1 MTAINILGKIV
12 TINGQRFRVTSNFF
26 EDGYILEEID
36 DSKVK
41 IIEESSDFDVIN
53 NRLDKLEKDV
63 KDILKIVIPIYK
75 DKDKY
80 EVLQN
85 TMNDIGLMSIMPSD
99 ILDKCIELAKTGSR
113 DKSLE
118 IIKQNEKVTLIN

>member
-12 TINGQRFRVTSNFF
+12 TINNQRFRITSNFF

-41 IIEESSDFDVIN
+41 IIEESDEFETIH

-63 KDILKIVIPIYK
+63 KDILKIVKRLGGIEDPPKPKPVNEPLKRIILK
-75 DKDKY
+75 KTK
-80 EVLQN
+80 EVN
-85 TMNDIGLMSIMPSD
+85 HG
-99 ILDKCIELAKTGSR
+99 
-113 DKSLE
+113 
-118 IIKQNEKVTLIN
+118 

>member
-12 TINGQRFRVTSNFF
+12 TINNQRFRITSNFF
-26 EDGYILEEID
+26 EDGYVLEEID

-63 KDILKIVIPIYK
+63 KDILKIVKRLGGIEDPPKPKPVNEPLKRVILRK
-75 DKDKY
+75 NK
-80 EVLQN
+80 EVN
-85 TMNDIGLMSIMPSD
+85 HG
-99 ILDKCIELAKTGSR
+99 
-113 DKSLE
+113 
-118 IIKQNEKVTLIN
+118 

>member
-26 EDGYILEEID
+26 EDGYVLEEID

-63 KDILKIVIPIYK
+63 KDILKIVKRLGGIEDSPK
-75 DKDKY
+75 PKPVEPLKRVKLRKNK
-80 EVLQN
+80 EVN
-85 TMNDIGLMSIMPSD
+85 HG
-99 ILDKCIELAKTGSR
+99 
-113 DKSLE
+113 
-118 IIKQNEKVTLIN
+118 

>member
-26 EDGYILEEID
+26 EDGYVLEELD

-63 KDILKIVIPIYK
+63 KDILKIVKRLGGIEDPPK
-75 DKDKY
+75 PKPVEPLKRVKLRKNK
-80 EVLQN
+80 EVN
-85 TMNDIGLMSIMPSD
+85 HG
-99 ILDKCIELAKTGSR
+99 
-113 DKSLE
+113 
-118 IIKQNEKVTLIN
+118 

>member
-12 TINGQRFRVTSNFF
+12 TINNQRFRVTSNFF

-63 KDILKIVIPIYK
+63 KDILKIVKRLGGIEDPPKPKPVEPLKRVILRK
-75 DKDKY
+75 NK
-80 EVLQN
+80 EVN
-85 TMNDIGLMSIMPSD
+85 HG
-99 ILDKCIELAKTGSR
+99 
-113 DKSLE
+113 
-118 IIKQNEKVTLIN
+118 

>member
-12 TINGQRFRVTSNFF
+12 TINNQRFRITSNFF

-63 KDILKIVIPIYK
+63 KDILKIVKRLGGIEDPPKPKPVNEPLKRVILRK
-75 DKDKY
+75 NK
-80 EVLQN
+80 EVN
-85 TMNDIGLMSIMPSD
+85 HG
-99 ILDKCIELAKTGSR
+99 
-113 DKSLE
+113 
-118 IIKQNEKVTLIN
+118 

>member
-12 TINGQRFRVTSNFF
+12 TINNQRFRVTSNFF
-26 EDGYILEEID
+26 EDGYVLEEID

-63 KDILKIVIPIYK
+63 KDILKIVKRLGGIK
-75 DKDKY
+75 DPPKLKPVDKPLKR
-80 EVLQN
+80 V
-85 TMNDIGLMSIMPSD
+85 
-99 ILDKCIELAKTGSR
+99 
-113 DKSLE
+113 
-118 IIKQNEKVTLIN
+118 IIKKSKEVNHG

>member
-26 EDGYILEEID
+26 EDGYVLEEID

-63 KDILKIVIPIYK
+63 KDILKIVKRLGGIK
-75 DKDKY
+75 DLPKPKPVEPLKRIIRKNK
-80 EVLQN
+80 EVN
-85 TMNDIGLMSIMPSD
+85 HG
-99 ILDKCIELAKTGSR
+99 
-113 DKSLE
+113 
-118 IIKQNEKVTLIN
+118 

>member
-12 TINGQRFRVTSNFF
+12 TINGQRFRITSNFF

-63 KDILKIVIPIYK
+63 KDILKIVKRLGGIEDPPK
-75 DKDKY
+75 PKPVNEPLKRVKLRKNK
-80 EVLQN
+80 EVN
-85 TMNDIGLMSIMPSD
+85 HG
-99 ILDKCIELAKTGSR
+99 
-113 DKSLE
+113 
-118 IIKQNEKVTLIN
+118 

>member
-12 TINGQRFRVTSNFF
+12 TINNQRFRVTSNFF

-53 NRLDKLEKDV
+53 NRLYKLEKDV
-63 KDILKIVIPIYK
+63 KDILKIVKRLGGIEDPPKPKPVNEPLKRIILRK
-75 DKDKY
+75 NK
-80 EVLQN
+80 EVN
-85 TMNDIGLMSIMPSD
+85 HG
-99 ILDKCIELAKTGSR
+99 
-113 DKSLE
+113 
-118 IIKQNEKVTLIN
+118 

>member
-12 TINGQRFRVTSNFF
+12 TINGQRFKVTSNFF
-26 EDGYILEEID
+26 EDGYVLEEID

-63 KDILKIVIPIYK
+63 KDILKIVKRLGGIEDPPKPKPVNEPLKRVILRK
-75 DKDKY
+75 NK
-80 EVLQN
+80 EVN
-85 TMNDIGLMSIMPSD
+85 HG
-99 ILDKCIELAKTGSR
+99 
-113 DKSLE
+113 
-118 IIKQNEKVTLIN
+118 

>member
-12 TINGQRFRVTSNFF
+12 TINNQRFRVTSNFF
-26 EDGYILEEID
+26 EDGYVLEELD

-63 KDILKIVIPIYK
+63 KDILKIVKRLGGIEDPPKPKPVNKPLKRIIRK
-75 DKDKY
+75 NK
-80 EVLQN
+80 EVN
-85 TMNDIGLMSIMPSD
+85 HG
-99 ILDKCIELAKTGSR
+99 
-113 DKSLE
+113 
-118 IIKQNEKVTLIN
+118 